1 MIAAE
6 TKHKRLP
13 PWLKRQ
19 VGKSQSVTSLKR
31 ILRGNDLHTVCEEA
45 RCPNLGECFE
55 QKRATF
61 LILGDYCT
69 RGCGFCSVKEGRPLL
84 PDPDEPKKVAAAAAS
99 MGVRYAVIT
108 SVTRDDLPDGGSAQ
122 FAHTI
127 NAVKEV
133 ISHASVEV
141 LTPDFGGDIEAINR
155 VCDAR
160 PDVYNHNVETV
171 PSLYSKVRPQA
182 EYERS
187 LNLIRH
193 VKKSYPSIM
202 TKSGLM
208 LGLGE
213 KMEEVIALLKDLKN
227 AGCDLVTIGQ
237 YMRPTKNNLEVVEYV
252 SPEVFKE
259 LQVMGKEI
267 GFAGIFSGPLVRS
280 SFNAEEFRRSIDGC

>member
-6 TKHKRLP
+6 SKDKRLP

-19 VGKSQSVTSLKR
+19 VGKSEKVADLKR
-31 ILRGNDLHTVCEEA
+31 ILRENNLHTVCEEA

-69 RGCGFCSVKEGRPLL
+69 RGCGFCSVKEGRPL
-84 PDPDEPKKVAAAAAS
+84 PPEPDEPQKVAAAAAR
-99 MGVRYAVIT
+99 MGAKYVVIT
-108 SVTRDDLPDGGSAQ
+108 SVTRDDLPDGGSKQ

-127 NAVKEV
+127 DAIRKLLSDSSIE
-133 ISHASVEV
+133 A
-141 LTPDFGGDIEAINR
+141 LTPDFGGDIEAIDR
-155 VCDAR
+155 VCHAG

-171 PSLYSKVRPQA
+171 PSLYPEVRPRA

-187 LNLIRH
+187 LDLIRH

-208 LGLGE
+208 LGFGE
-213 KMEEVIALLKDLKN
+213 KRDEVITLLEDLKN

-237 YMRPTKNNLEVVEYV
+237 YMRPTKNNLQVVEYV
-252 SPEVFKE
+252 KPEVFKE
-259 LQVMGKEI
+259 LECIGKEM

-280 SFNAEEFRRSIDGC
+280 SFNAEEFRMSIDS